1 MSELPSFNPNISH
14 LKRQAKD
21 LKRAAE
27 GGDSSAIERLT
38 VAGVDGDKVSLRTAQ
53 FVIARE
59 HGFAGWQELIE
70 EAGERMVDLG
80 DIHRWFGVHLNNEA
94 WKAIDDQTVSPDDQP
109 RRREEALYRT
119 YASVYHWMQ
128 VGNPMNHGR
137 GEHLISRTAVL
148 VGSPDLAIR
157 HATRY
162 LELIAAHPD
171 LAEDWDHAFA
181 HEAMARA
188 LAMAGDNDRARSERL
203 EAQKLCALIAEEEER
218 VIVEAEL
225 AREPWFGLGT

>member
-14 LKRQAKD
+14 LKKQAKE
-21 LKRAAE
+21 LKRDAE
-27 GGDSSAIERLT
+27 GGDVAALERLAAT
-38 VAGVDGDKVSLRTAQ
+38 GTNGEKLSLRSAQ
-53 FVIARE
+53 LVIARE

-80 DIHRWFGVHLNNEA
+80 DVHRWFGVHLNNEA
-94 WKAIDDQTVSPDDQP
+94 WAAIDTQALSPTAPPKQ
-109 RRREEALYRT
+109 REEALYRA
-119 YASVYHWMQ
+119 YASAYHWRQ
-128 VGNPMNHGR
+128 IGNPMNHGR

-148 VGSPDLAIR
+148 VGSADLAIR

-162 LELIAAHPD
+162 LELIETHPD

-188 LAMAGDNDRARSERL
+188 LAMAGDTRARAERL
-203 EAQKLCALIAEEEER
+203 EAERLCALIAEDEER

-225 AREPWFGLGT
+225 AREPWFGLGA

>member
-1 MSELPSFNPNISH
+1 MSGLASFQ
-14 LKRQAKD
+14 K
-21 LKRAAE
+21 
-27 GGDSSAIERLT
+27 
-38 VAGVDGDKVSLRTAQ
+38 
-53 FVIARE
+53 
-59 HGFAGWQELIE
+59 LIE

-94 WKAIDDQTVSPDDQP
+94 WAAIDNQALSPTDPPTQ
-109 RRREEALYRT
+109 REEALYRA
-119 YASVYHWMQ
+119 YASAYHWRQ
-128 VGNPMNHGR
+128 VGHPMNHGR

-148 VGSPDLAIR
+148 VGFADLAIR

-162 LELIAAHPD
+162 LELIDAHPD

-188 LAMAGDNDRARSERL
+188 LASSGDSRARAERL
-203 EAQKLCALIAEEEER
+203 EAERLCALIAEDEER

-225 AREPWFGLGT
+225 AREPWFGLLG